1 MEKMFIYVLDQ
12 AVTVSVVILAV
23 ILARLV
29 LRRAPR
35 WIVCALWAAVAI
47 RLLVPVSIESPFS
60 LVPDVQLVQTRIE
73 AAYVQNSGNL
83 AENAVADK
91 THAETI
97 IGLPNPTNQSVRQL
111 ISCMQNAR

>member
-60 LVPDVQLVQTRIE
+60 LVPDVQLVQDSYRSSIC
-73 AAYVQNSGNL
+73 
-83 AENAVADK
+83 AEFWQFGRK
-91 THAETI
+91 
-97 IGLPNPTNQSVRQL
+97 R
-111 ISCMQNAR
+111 SCRQNARGDDLA

>member
-47 RLLVPVSIESPFS
+47 RLLAQGSI
-60 LVPDVQLVQTRIE
+60 
-73 AAYVQNSGNL
+73 
-83 AENAVADK
+83 
-91 THAETI
+91 
-97 IGLPNPTNQSVRQL
+97 
-111 ISCMQNAR
+111 

>member
-35 WIVCALWAAVAI
+35 CIVGGGGDTAS
-47 RLLVPVSIESPFS
+47 RSGFNRES
-60 LVPDVQLVQTRIE
+60 V
-73 AAYVQNSGNL
+73 
-83 AENAVADK
+83 
-91 THAETI
+91 
-97 IGLPNPTNQSVRQL
+97 
-111 ISCMQNAR
+111 